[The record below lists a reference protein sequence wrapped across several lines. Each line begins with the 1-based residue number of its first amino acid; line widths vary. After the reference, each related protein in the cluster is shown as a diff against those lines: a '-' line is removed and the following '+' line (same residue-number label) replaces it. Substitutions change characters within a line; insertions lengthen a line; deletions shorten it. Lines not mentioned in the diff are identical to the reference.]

1 MVRFGVKKQR
11 IDELGGFVRFFL
23 HCPQILSGFFGRHA
37 SVLECLR
44 IPPYHRQRRFQ
55 IMRNIRN
62 DALLVVLRGLKL
74 LHQLEKIIVCRHQLS
89 WNAMH
94 AVGAFAAFLAC
105 GNGSVERLCRPA
117 YHSHEHHG
125 GNCREG
131 NRDRDRRKPNHPV
144 LADQLIVCCFAH
156 IRGDKNKGAGLI
168 VDGNVFELLDRF
180 VCAEFPVYQ
189 GKLPLAQRF
198 ATGEQVAFDDR
209 SIKLANA

>member
-1 MVRFGVKKQR
+1 
-11 IDELGGFVRFFL
+11 
-23 HCPQILSGFFGRHA
+23 
-37 SVLECLR
+37 
-44 IPPYHRQRRFQ
+44 
-55 IMRNIRN
+55 MRNIRN

-131 NRDRDRRKPNHPV
+131 NRDRDRRKAKIIPFW
-144 LADQLIVCCFAH
+144 LISSSYVASLTFEE
-156 IRGDKNKGAGLI
+156 IKQGAG
-168 VDGNVFELLDRF
+168 
-180 VCAEFPVYQ
+180 
-189 GKLPLAQRF
+189 
-198 ATGEQVAFDDR
+198 
-209 SIKLANA
+209 